1 MLEHLETLGMITNS
15 FQPDA
20 ERDQRDKHFTFLVEN
35 VERHQYMGL
44 ADRLQISPIELQY
57 YALKY
62 VSGMLNIDMRKRESF
77 ADVKDDDIDGL
88 FPYNSPGN

>member
-1 MLEHLETLGMITNS
+1 LE
-15 FQPDA
+15 
-20 ERDQRDKHFTFLVEN
+20 
-35 VERHQYMGL
+35 
-44 ADRLQISPIELQY
+44 ISPIELQY

-88 FPYNSPGN
+88 FPYNSSGN